1 MVSLPPIVPNSA
13 TVRLPLDNGTVAD
26 RLGEIAELFESKS
39 SNPYRVRAY
48 RNAANTIRSLDRQVA
63 EIVESQGREGLIELP
78 GIGES
83 IARTVERLIATG
95 ELALLDRLRGR
106 SQEYAVLATV
116 AGLGAKTAARIRAE
130 LGIETLAELEIAAY
144 DGRLACFPGIGRK
157 RLRAV
162 RESLAGRFQR
172 NPRVP
177 AMSAG
182 HAVWQ
187 PTIAELLSIDK
198 EYRRKA
204 EAGRLLQVSPVRFN
218 PSGKSWLPIL
228 RTRREGRRYT
238 ALYSNSPRAHQLRM
252 TLDWV
257 VIYREGSGGR
267 GQWTVVTS
275 RQGPTKD
282 LRVVRGREAECD
294 AHYARL
300 AEENGLSQAAIVFPP
315 HQT

>member
-1 MVSLPPIVPNSA
+1 MVSFPPLIPNSA
-13 TVRLPLDNGTVAD
+13 PLRLPLYNETVAD
-26 RLGEIAELFESKS
+26 RLDEIAELFEAKS

-48 RNAANTIRSLDRQVA
+48 RNAANTIRSLDRQLA
-63 EIVESQGREGLIELP
+63 EIVESLGREGLTELP

-95 ELALLDRLRGR
+95 ELALLERLRGR
-106 SQEYAVLATV
+106 SQGDAVLATV
-116 AGLGAKTAARIRAE
+116 AGVGAKTAARIRAE
-130 LGIETLAELEIAAY
+130 LGIDTLAELEIAAY
-144 DGRLACFPGIGRK
+144 DGRLASFPGIGRK

-177 AMSAG
+177 TTSAG
-182 HAVWQ
+182 HTVWQ
-187 PTIAELLSIDK
+187 PDIAELLSIDE

-204 EAGRLLQVSPVRFN
+204 EAGRLLQVSPIRFN
-218 PSGKSWLPIL
+218 PSGKAWLPIL
-228 RTRREGRRYT
+228 RTRREGRSYT
-238 ALYSNSPRAHQLRM
+238 ALYSNSPRAHQLG
-252 TLDWV
+252 TTFDWV

-275 RQGPTKD
+275 RQGTTKG
-282 LRVVRGREAECD
+282 LRVIRGREAECD

-300 AEENGLSQAAIVFPP
+300 AENDAPCRGDSQRA
-315 HQT
+315 